1 MTGDARA
8 LSAGERTTHGRSGAV
23 RAPDHAPG
31 GAPAAVHAA
40 SLRSRH
46 VWVDGR
52 LHPADGV
59 HLSAYDRGFQLGDG
73 VFEALRVRGGRI
85 VELEDHAA
93 RLRNSATGL
102 EIRLPDGLTARLEAA
117 IRDLLS
123 ADGLDGPDADASVRI
138 TASRGAQ
145 PSRAYLPDGDVAAT
159 IVVQA
164 WPVPPVPADVVA
176 RGLSVILSSVRHDP
190 DDPLVT
196 LKTTSRAGH
205 VYARI
210 EARRAGA
217 DDAIFP
223 TTTGHLAEAT
233 SSNLFIVRGDELAT
247 PAPACGILPGTTRSW
262 VLDWAARVG
271 LRVVEAWLTPEDLA
285 ACDEAFLCA
294 SIRGIMPV
302 TRFAGLPVGS
312 GRPGPWTMRA
322 RAAREAF
329 VRGHG

>member
-1 MTGDARA
+1 MTDGV
-8 LSAGERTTHGRSGAV
+8 SAGHPEPERVASRAELDRDPGA
-23 RAPDHAPG
+23 
-31 GAPAAVHAA
+31 
-40 SLRSRH
+40 RH

-52 LHPADGV
+52 LLPAGGP
-59 HLSAYDRGFQLGDG
+59 HLSAFDRAFQLGDG

-85 VELEDHAA
+85 VELDNHAS
-93 RLRNSATGL
+93 RLRSSADGL
-102 EIRLPDGLTARLEAA
+102 EIRLPAGLAERLERA
-117 IRDLLS
+117 IRELLA

-138 TASRGAQ
+138 TVSRGPQ
-145 PSRAYLPDGDVAAT
+145 PSRAYLPEGTVPPT

-164 WPVPPVPADVVA
+164 WAIPPVPADVVS
-176 RGLSVILSSVRHDP
+176 RGLSVVLSTVRHDP

-247 PAPACGILPGTTRSW
+247 PARGCGILPGTTRAW
-262 VLDWAARVG
+262 VLEWAAGAG
-271 LRVVEAWLTPEDLA
+271 LRVTEGWLTAGDLA
-285 ACDEAFLCA
+285 SCDEAFLCA

-302 TRFAGLPVGS
+302 TRFEGLPVGS

-329 VRGHG
+329 VRGQG